1 MVLGKLLT
9 LVCDNHTKPVNTVCD
24 QNYLPRNFKRGAY
37 SYYRAIRDYQQEHRS
52 EIWKKYEVHT
62 YTVYNPHSL

>member
-52 EIWKKYEVHT
+52 EI
-62 YTVYNPHSL
+62 